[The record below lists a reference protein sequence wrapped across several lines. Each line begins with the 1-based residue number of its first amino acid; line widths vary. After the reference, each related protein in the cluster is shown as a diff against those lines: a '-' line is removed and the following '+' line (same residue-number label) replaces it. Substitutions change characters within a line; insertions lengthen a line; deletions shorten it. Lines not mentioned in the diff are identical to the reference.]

1 MNLTLVIYFQI
12 YYLPFMIL
20 CLQVQKR
27 ASSGGGLGFHGLVE
41 AEEAT
46 VSMEIPLLSNHQHSG
61 GESVQLDGLPAPKK
75 EDHQKGACSYSFSSN
90 SNPLMVQLYL
100 QIDENFK

>member
-1 MNLTLVIYFQI
+1 MLAGTE
-12 YYLPFMIL
+12 
-20 CLQVQKR
+20 K
-27 ASSGGGLGFHGLVE
+27 SSSRRGLGSLELVE
-41 AEEAT
+41 TKEAT
-46 VSMEIPLLSNHQHSG
+46 ISKILKADKEIPLCSSHQLSG

-100 QIDENFK
+100 QINADFE